1 MIAADLPE
9 KPTNPPTI
17 TLITQTS
24 ISLLL
29 EEIPTANNGGS
40 AVTGYMVDIDDGLGG
55 AFTQIH
61 NSLTLILIVSNLK
74 TGREYRI
81 RYAGRNVVYDS
92 ENMYEC
98 DQIHYSSSV
107 NVLTAVIPT
116 IPLNLYHDVSQRYKE
131 SVIVK
136 WTAPTT
142 DGGSPL

>member
-1 MIAADLPE
+1 
-9 KPTNPPTI
+9 
-17 TLITQTS
+17 
-24 ISLLL
+24 
-29 EEIPTANNGGS
+29 
-40 AVTGYMVDIDDGLGG
+40 MVDIDDGLGG

-98 DQIHYSSSV
+98 DQIHYSNSV